1 MNLRE
6 LKIQFLHTN
15 AITDDITV
23 MFRTPNSSVY
33 YDCNCHIVKYKDEDI
48 LMIDLIDKIK
58 STFKVGDKVT
68 NISGL
73 FPNVSYTIEEVNEE
87 EQYYT
92 YKEIDG
98 RTYFKDQH
106 KLKLVN
112 IDNCKPPVGNDTNSA
127 SAVKINPNI
136 ISADEL
142 NINKDVYDTYTLIA
156 QEVMCVIKR
165 SAKQG
170 KNKARFIIT
179 ERDISVFQLGQE
191 FTNAGYKVSA
201 VIGNDKNSEINIE
214 W

>member
-1 MNLRE
+1 M
-6 LKIQFLHTN
+6 
-15 AITDDITV
+15 
-23 MFRTPNSSVY
+23 
-33 YDCNCHIVKYKDEDI
+33 
-48 LMIDLIDKIK
+48 DKIK
-58 STFKVGDKVT
+58 PKFHVGDVVT

-73 FPNVSYTIEEVNEE
+73 YPNISPTISEINIEN
-87 EQYYT
+87 QYYR
-92 YKEIDG
+92 YKEIG
-98 RTYFKDQH
+98 GITMFKDQH

-112 IDNCKPPVGNDTNSA
+112 VDNFKLPVEDNAKPS

-136 ISADEL
+136 IPADNL
-142 NINKDVYDTYTLIA
+142 ITNKDIYDTYTLIL
-156 QEVMCVIKR
+156 QEIMCVIKR

-170 KNKARFIIT
+170 KSKARFIIA